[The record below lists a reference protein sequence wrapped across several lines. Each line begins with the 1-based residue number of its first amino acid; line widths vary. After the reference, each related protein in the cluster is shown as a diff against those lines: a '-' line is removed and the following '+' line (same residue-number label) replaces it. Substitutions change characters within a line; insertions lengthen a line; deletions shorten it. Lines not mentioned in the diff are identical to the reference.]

1 MSPKEPLDSSYFS
14 AISAMADPLQC
25 SDTIGWATGRAYKK
39 AGCWLLV
46 VTILPDLASLTV
58 PWSTTT
64 TIILSSQ

>member
-1 MSPKEPLDSSYFS
+1 M
-14 AISAMADPLQC
+14 
-25 SDTIGWATGRAYKK
+25 TIGWATGRAYKK
-39 AGCWLLV
+39 LGVGLLVV